1 MRVYKFLECFNLNT
15 KVMIYDKES
24 QALLYQGCIADVPL
38 KVCSQRNIIPNSSE
52 VYENIL
58 NITIC

>member
-1 MRVYKFLECFNLNT
+1 MKINKFLECFHLST
-15 KVMIYDKES
+15 KIMIYDEG

-38 KVCSQRNIIPNSSE
+38 KVCSQRNIMPNSSE
-52 VYENIL
+52 VHEDIL